1 MLQCERHTILVLT
14 SRTHAG
20 VTCPALGQLQA
31 LLCQGHSGMQERGA
45 RLNIAFE
52 PLHNNFGVEV
62 SGADLTKPLSDEEKM
77 LLQASHAL

>member
-1 MLQCERHTILVLT
+1 
-14 SRTHAG
+14 
-20 VTCPALGQLQA
+20 
-31 LLCQGHSGMQERGA
+31 MQERGA

-77 LLQASHAL
+77 LLQASHALQQSLATCWVIAAWCLEHLKLACRVLPLSVQQAVCAF

>member
-1 MLQCERHTILVLT
+1 MLWPERRTKIMLT

-20 VTCPALGQLQA
+20 VTYPALGQLQA
-31 LLCQGHSGMQERGA
+31 LLCQVHSGMQERGA

-62 SGADLTKPLSDEEKM
+62 SGADLTKPLSNEEKT

>member
-1 MLQCERHTILVLT
+1 MLWHDCHTKFVLT
-14 SRTHAG
+14 SCTDAG
-20 VTCPALGQLQA
+20 VTYPALGQLHA
-31 LLCQGHSGMQERGA
+31 LSCQVYSGMQERGA